1 MVTTTRGAGEGKR
14 GRPAWAGDSLRRE
27 ALAGARVAL
36 GRARA
41 LAGALQSLVD
51 AQESG
56 DEGEMA
62 RLAGDLHARR
72 RAFEP
77 ALLDALELADRVV
90 DVMGA
95 EVPRHR
101 TR

>member
-1 MVTTTRGAGEGKR
+1 MVATTRRAGEGKR
-14 GRPAWAGDSLRRE
+14 GRPAWAADPLRRE
-27 ALAGARVAL
+27 ALAGAQVAL
-36 GRARA
+36 GRARG

-62 RLAGDLHARR
+62 RLARDLHVRR
-72 RAFEP
+72 HAFEP

-90 DVMGA
+90 DATTG
-95 EVPRHR
+95 P
-101 TR
+101 